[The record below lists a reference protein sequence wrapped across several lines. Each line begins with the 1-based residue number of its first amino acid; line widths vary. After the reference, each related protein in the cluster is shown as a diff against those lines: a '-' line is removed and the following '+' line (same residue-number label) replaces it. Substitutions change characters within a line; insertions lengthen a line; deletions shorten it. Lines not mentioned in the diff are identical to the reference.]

1 MVYRKELV
9 YHCSPYLP
17 SETDGGMMTY
27 IHALLKYRIPN
38 VSEQVLKSIK
48 GIDQKEFYLLHVHG
62 NSLLQDLQGTCP
74 VVYTLHNHSSYCPS
88 GTKYLARNGR
98 CCDRK
103 MSYLGCAYGHLMDGC
118 GSRRPQTM
126 LHNLQGSFRELEI
139 LKKLKIVVAA
149 NSDYVRMQ
157 LIENGFPSERVVTLR
172 LSIQSPAIPTEPL
185 TSEIH
190 QKQRILFVGRI
201 TPEKG
206 LDLLLRSLQLTS
218 ANIRLDIAGEG
229 WAKAQIE
236 KLSRKLGLEDR
247 VTWHGW
253 CSKEKLEILY
263 RQCFA
268 VVFPSIWP
276 EPAGLITLEAYAHY
290 RPIIAS
296 SVGGIPEYIRDGK
309 TGILVEPNDS
319 EAFAS
324 AIACLGS
331 DFNGSR
337 SMGKMGHD
345 WLHEE
350 FSMDIHVKQLQKVYE
365 KAVAM
370 FQSKL

>member
-1 MVYRKELV
+1 MFDRQGLV
-9 YHCSPYLP
+9 YHCYPYLP
-17 SETDGGMMTY
+17 SQTDGGMATY
-27 IHALLKYRIPN
+27 MHSLLNHQSPIFNK
-38 VSEQVLKSIK
+38 QVLTSLK
-48 GIDQKEFYLLHVHG
+48 GVDQKQFYLLHVHARPT
-62 NSLLQDLQGTCP
+62 LKELQGTCP
-74 VVYTLHNHSSYCPS
+74 IVYTLHNHSSYCPS
-88 GTKYLARNGR
+88 GTKYLARDGR

-103 MSYLGCAYGHLMDGC
+103 MSYFDCVYGHLIDGC

-149 NSDYVRMQ
+149 NSNYVRIQ
-157 LIENGFPSERVVTLR
+157 LIENGFPPEQVVTLR

-185 TSEIH
+185 TPEIH

-206 LDLLLRSLQLTS
+206 LDWLLRSLQLTS

-229 WAKAQIE
+229 WAKAQME
-236 KLSRKLGLEDR
+236 QLSRKLGVEDR
-247 VTWHGW
+247 VAWHGW
-253 CSKEKLEILY
+253 CSKEKLEMLY

-276 EPAGLITLEAYAHY
+276 EPAGLITLEAYTHY

-296 SVGGIPEYIRDGK
+296 AVGGIPEYIRDGE

-319 EAFAS
+319 EALAR
-324 AIACLGS
+324 AITCLGS

-350 FSMDIHVKQLQKVYE
+350 FSMDTHVKHLQRIYE
-365 KAVAM
+365 KAVA
-370 FQSKL
+370 LY

>member
-1 MVYRKELV
+1 MLHRKELV
-9 YHCSPYLP
+9 YHCYPDLP
-17 SETDGGMMTY
+17 SQTDGGMATY
-27 IHALLKYRIPN
+27 MHSLINHQSSFFSKQILTSLKD
-38 VSEQVLKSIK
+38 K
-48 GIDQKEFYLLHVHG
+48 DQKQFHLIHVHARHLLHE
-62 NSLLQDLQGTCP
+62 LQGTCP
-74 VVYTLHNHSSYCPS
+74 VVYTHHNHSSYCPS
-88 GTKYLARNGR
+88 GTKYLAREGK

-103 MSYLGCAYGHLMDGC
+103 MSYFDCVYGHLIDEC
-118 GSRRPQTM
+118 GSRRPQTI
-126 LHNLQGSFRELEI
+126 LHNLQGSFGELEI
-139 LKKLKIVVAA
+139 LKKFKIVVAA

-157 LIENGFPSERVVTLR
+157 LIENGFPPEQVVTLR

-190 QKQRILFVGRI
+190 QQQRILFVGRI

-206 LDLLLRSLQLTS
+206 LDWLLRSLQLTS
-218 ANIRLDIAGEG
+218 TNIRLDIAGEG
-229 WAKAQIE
+229 WAKAKMEQ
-236 KLSRKLGLEDR
+236 LSRKLGLEDR

-253 CSKEKLEILY
+253 CSKEKLERLY

-276 EPAGLITLEAYAHY
+276 EPAGLITLEAYAHH

-296 SVGGIPEYIRDGK
+296 AVGGIPEYIRDGE

-319 EAFAS
+319 EALAS
-324 AIACLGS
+324 AITCLGS

-345 WLHEE
+345 WLHAE
-350 FSMDIHVKQLQKVYE
+350 FSMDTHVKHLQRIYE
-365 KAVAM
+365 KAVA
-370 FQSKL
+370 LH

>member
-17 SETDGGMMTY
+17 SATDGGMMTY
-27 IHALLKYRIPN
+27 IHSVLNCRSSN
-38 VSEQVLKSIK
+38 VSEQVLKSLK
-48 GIDQKEFYLLHVHG
+48 GIDQKQFYLLHVHG
-62 NSLLQDLQGTCP
+62 RSLLQELQGTCP

-88 GTKYLARNGR
+88 GTKYLPRDER

-103 MSYLGCAYGHLMDGC
+103 MSYWGCAYGHFIDGC
-118 GSRRPQTM
+118 GSRRPERV
-126 LHNLQGSFRELEI
+126 LHNLQGSFIELEI
-139 LKKLKIVVAA
+139 LKSLRVLVAA
-149 NSDYVRMQ
+149 NSDYVRTQ
-157 LIENGFPSERVVTLR
+157 LIENGFPPEQVVTLR
-172 LSIQSPAIPTEPL
+172 LGIQSPTAPTEPL
-185 TSEIH
+185 TLDIH

-206 LDLLLRSLQLTS
+206 LNWLLRSLQLTS
-218 ANIRLDIAGEG
+218 ANICLDIAGEG

-253 CSKEKLEILY
+253 CSKEELEILY

-276 EPAGLITLEAYAHY
+276 EPAGLITLEAYAHK

-296 SVGGIPEYIRDGK
+296 AVGGIPEYIRDGE
-309 TGILVEPNDS
+309 TGILVEPNDRQ
-319 EAFAS
+319 ALAS

-350 FSMDIHVKQLQKVYE
+350 FSMDTHVKQLQKVYE
-365 KAVAM
+365 TAIAM